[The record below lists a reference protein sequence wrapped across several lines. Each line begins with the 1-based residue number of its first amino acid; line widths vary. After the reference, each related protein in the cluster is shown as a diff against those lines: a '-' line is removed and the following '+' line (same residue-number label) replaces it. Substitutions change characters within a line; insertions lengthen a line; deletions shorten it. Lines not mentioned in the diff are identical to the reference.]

1 MENKCMDLMFR
12 MGMIKHYNK
21 RQNIYE
27 YAFDNSFIE
36 DETLT
41 EDKVD
46 NEESQKV
53 KEMILSNHYW
63 IRNQYEQF
71 LESLNRSTRKPFL
84 SKYTAEELKNHNVQ
98 TYQLNGYHIG
108 YALKPDED
116 GVDIISVHNNEP
128 NIKGVGDALIESAK
142 ANGGTKLDHYD
153 GFLSD
158 LYSKHGFEEYDRYK
172 WDDQYADP
180 NWDYERYG
188 RPDVILRKLKKSSST
203 IEVVA

>member
-1 MENKCMDLMFR
+1 MDNKCMDLMSR

-188 RPDVILRKLKKSSST
+188 RPDVILRKLKK
-203 IEVVA
+203 VPQQ

>member
-1 MENKCMDLMFR
+1 MENKCMDLMSR
-12 MGMIKHYNK
+12 MEMIKHYNK

-188 RPDVILRKLKKSSST
+188 RPDVILRKLKK
-203 IEVVA
+203 VPQQ

>member
-1 MENKCMDLMFR
+1 MENKCMDLMSR

-84 SKYTAEELKNHNVQ
+84 SKYTAEELKNHNLQ

-188 RPDVILRKLKKSSST
+188 RPDVILRKLKKVSQQ
-203 IEVVA
+203 

>member
-1 MENKCMDLMFR
+1 MENKCMDLMSR

-53 KEMILSNHYW
+53 KEMILSNQYW

-188 RPDVILRKLKKSSST
+188 RPDVILRKLKK
-203 IEVVA
+203 VPQQ

>member
-1 MENKCMDLMFR
+1 MENKCMDLMSR

-53 KEMILSNHYW
+53 KEMILSNQYW

-71 LESLNRSTRKPFL
+71 LESLNSSTRKPFL

-188 RPDVILRKLKKSSST
+188 RPDVILRKLKKVPQ
-203 IEVVA
+203 E

>member
-1 MENKCMDLMFR
+1 MENKCMDLMSR

-46 NEESQKV
+46 NEENQKV
-53 KEMILSNHYW
+53 KEMILSNQYW

-71 LESLNRSTRKPFL
+71 LESLNSSTRKPFL

-188 RPDVILRKLKKSSST
+188 RPDVILRKLKK
-203 IEVVA
+203 VPQQ

>member
-1 MENKCMDLMFR
+1 MENKCMDLMSR

-53 KEMILSNHYW
+53 KEMILSNQYW

-71 LESLNRSTRKPFL
+71 LESLNSSTRKPFL

-116 GVDIISVHNNEP
+116 GVDIISVPNNEP

-188 RPDVILRKLKKSSST
+188 RPDVILRKLKK
-203 IEVVA
+203 VPQQ

>member
-1 MENKCMDLMFR
+1 MENKYMDLMSR

-53 KEMILSNHYW
+53 KEMILSNQYW

-71 LESLNRSTRKPFL
+71 LESLNSSTRKPFL

-188 RPDVILRKLKKSSST
+188 RPDVILRKLKK
-203 IEVVA
+203 VPQQ

>member
-1 MENKCMDLMFR
+1 MSQ

-36 DETLT
+36 DESLM

-53 KEMILSNHYW
+53 REMILSNQYW
-63 IRNQYEQF
+63 IRNEYEQF
-71 LESLNRSTRKPFL
+71 LDSLNQSTRKPFL

-142 ANGGTKLDHYD
+142 SNGGTKLDHYD

-188 RPDVILRKLKKSSST
+188 RPDVVLRRLKN
-203 IEVVA
+203 IPQQ

>member
-1 MENKCMDLMFR
+1 MENKCMDLMSR

-188 RPDVILRKLKKSSST
+188 RPDVILKKKKK
-203 IEVVA
+203 VPQQ

>member
-1 MENKCMDLMFR
+1 MENKCMDLMSR

-36 DETLT
+36 DEALT

-53 KEMILSNHYW
+53 KEMILSNQYW

-71 LESLNRSTRKPFL
+71 LESLNSSTRKPFL

-188 RPDVILRKLKKSSST
+188 RPDVILRKLKK
-203 IEVVA
+203 VPQQ

>member
-1 MENKCMDLMFR
+1 MENKCMDLMSR

-172 WDDQYADP
+172 CDDQYADP

-188 RPDVILRKLKKSSST
+188 RPDVILRKLKK
-203 IEVVA
+203 VPQQ

>member
-1 MENKCMDLMFR
+1 MENKCMDLMSR

-36 DETLT
+36 DETLA

-46 NEESQKV
+46 NEESQRV
-53 KEMILSNHYW
+53 KEMILSNEYW

-71 LESLNRSTRKPFL
+71 LESLNSSTRKPFL

-153 GFLSD
+153 DFLSD

-188 RPDVILRKLKKSSST
+188 RPDVILRKLKKVPQ
-203 IEVVA
+203 E

>member
-1 MENKCMDLMFR
+1 MENKCMDLMSR

-53 KEMILSNHYW
+53 KEMILSNQYW

-71 LESLNRSTRKPFL
+71 LESLNRSTRKSFL

-188 RPDVILRKLKKSSST
+188 RPDVILRKLKKVPQ
-203 IEVVA
+203 E

>member
-1 MENKCMDLMFR
+1 MENKCMDLMSR

-71 LESLNRSTRKPFL
+71 LESLNRSTRKSFL

-188 RPDVILRKLKKSSST
+188 RPDVILRKLKKVPQ
-203 IEVVA
+203 E

>member
-1 MENKCMDLMFR
+1 M
-12 MGMIKHYNK
+12 
-21 RQNIYE
+21 
-27 YAFDNSFIE
+27 
-36 DETLT
+36 T

-71 LESLNRSTRKPFL
+71 LESLNSSTRKPFL

-188 RPDVILRKLKKSSST
+188 RPDVILRKLKK
-203 IEVVA
+203 VPQQ

>member
-1 MENKCMDLMFR
+1 MENKCMDLMSR

-36 DETLT
+36 DETLA

-46 NEESQKV
+46 NEESQRV

-71 LESLNRSTRKPFL
+71 LESLNSSTRKPFL

-153 GFLSD
+153 GFLSA

-188 RPDVILRKLKKSSST
+188 RPDVILRKLKK
-203 IEVVA
+203 VPQQ

>member
-1 MENKCMDLMFR
+1 MENKCMDLMSR

-27 YAFDNSFIE
+27 YAFDNSFIK

-53 KEMILSNHYW
+53 KEMILSNEYW

-71 LESLNRSTRKPFL
+71 LESLNSSTRKPFL

-188 RPDVILRKLKKSSST
+188 RPDVILRKLKK
-203 IEVVA
+203 VPQQ

>member
-1 MENKCMDLMFR
+1 MENKCMDLMSR

-53 KEMILSNHYW
+53 KEMILSNEYW

-71 LESLNRSTRKPFL
+71 LESLNSSTRKPFL

-98 TYQLNGYHIG
+98 TYQLNGYHIS

-188 RPDVILRKLKKSSST
+188 RPDVILRKLKK
-203 IEVVA
+203 VPQQ

>member
-1 MENKCMDLMFR
+1 MKNKCMDLMSR

-36 DETLT
+36 DESLM

-53 KEMILSNHYW
+53 REMILSNQYW
-63 IRNQYEQF
+63 IRNEYEQF
-71 LESLNRSTRKPFL
+71 LDSLNQSTRKPFL

-142 ANGGTKLDHYD
+142 SNGGTKLDHYD

-188 RPDVILRKLKKSSST
+188 RPDVVLRRLKN
-203 IEVVA
+203 IPQ

>member
-1 MENKCMDLMFR
+1 MENKCMDLMSR

-98 TYQLNGYHIG
+98 TYQLDGYHIG

-188 RPDVILRKLKKSSST
+188 RPDVILRKLKK
-203 IEVVA
+203 VPQQ

>member
-1 MENKCMDLMFR
+1 MENKCMDLMSR

-188 RPDVILRKLKKSSST
+188 RPDVILRKLKKVPQ
-203 IEVVA
+203 E

>member
-1 MENKCMDLMFR
+1 MENKCMDLMSR

-46 NEESQKV
+46 NEESQKA

-71 LESLNRSTRKPFL
+71 LESLNSSTRKPFL

-188 RPDVILRKLKKSSST
+188 RPDVILRKLKK
-203 IEVVA
+203 VPQQ

>member
-1 MENKCMDLMFR
+1 MENKCMDLMSR

-46 NEESQKV
+46 NEESQRV
-53 KEMILSNHYW
+53 KEMILSNEYW

-71 LESLNRSTRKPFL
+71 LESLNSSTRKPFL

-188 RPDVILRKLKKSSST
+188 RPDVILRKLKKVPQ
-203 IEVVA
+203 E

>member
-1 MENKCMDLMFR
+1 MENKCMDLMSR
-12 MGMIKHYNK
+12 MGLIKHHNK
-21 RQNIYE
+21 TQNIYE

-46 NEESQKV
+46 NEESQRVREK
-53 KEMILSNHYW
+53 ILSNKCW
-63 IRNQYEQF
+63 IRNDYESF
-71 LESLNRSTRKPFL
+71 LNSLNQSTRKAFL
-84 SKYTAEELKNHNVQ
+84 SQYTTEELRNHNVQ

-142 ANGGTKLDHYD
+142 SNGGTKLDHYD

-172 WDDQYADP
+172 WDDQYANP

-188 RPDVILRKLKKSSST
+188 RPDVVLRRLKN
-203 IEVVA
+203 IPQQ

>member
-1 MENKCMDLMFR
+1 MENKCMDLMSR

-71 LESLNRSTRKPFL
+71 LESLNSSTRKPFL

-153 GFLSD
+153 GFLFD

-188 RPDVILRKLKKSSST
+188 RPDVILRKLKK
-203 IEVVA
+203 VPQQ

>member
-1 MENKCMDLMFR
+1 MENKCMDLMSR

-53 KEMILSNHYW
+53 KEMILSNQYW

-71 LESLNRSTRKPFL
+71 LESLNSSTRKPFL

-108 YALKPDED
+108 YALKTDED

-188 RPDVILRKLKKSSST
+188 RPDVILRKLKK
-203 IEVVA
+203 VPQQ

>member
-1 MENKCMDLMFR
+1 MENKCMDLMSR

-71 LESLNRSTRKPFL
+71 LESLNRSTRKSFL

-108 YALKPDED
+108 YTLKPDED

-188 RPDVILRKLKKSSST
+188 RPDVILRKLKKVPQ
-203 IEVVA
+203 E

>member
-1 MENKCMDLMFR
+1 MENKCMDLMSR

-71 LESLNRSTRKPFL
+71 LESLNRSTRKSFL
-84 SKYTAEELKNHNVQ
+84 SKYTAEELKNHNV
-98 TYQLNGYHIG
+98 
-108 YALKPDED
+108 
-116 GVDIISVHNNEP
+116 
-128 NIKGVGDALIESAK
+128 
-142 ANGGTKLDHYD
+142 
-153 GFLSD
+153 
-158 LYSKHGFEEYDRYK
+158 
-172 WDDQYADP
+172 
-180 NWDYERYG
+180 
-188 RPDVILRKLKKSSST
+188 
-203 IEVVA
+203 

>member
-1 MENKCMDLMFR
+1 MENKCMDLMSR

-53 KEMILSNHYW
+53 KEMILSNQYW

-71 LESLNRSTRKPFL
+71 LESLNSSTRKPFL

-188 RPDVILRKLKKSSST
+188 RPDVILRKLKK
-203 IEVVA
+203 VPQQ

>member
-1 MENKCMDLMFR
+1 MENKCMDLMSR

-53 KEMILSNHYW
+53 KEMILSNQYW

-71 LESLNRSTRKPFL
+71 LKSLNRSTRKPFL

-188 RPDVILRKLKKSSST
+188 RPDVILRKLKKVPQ
-203 IEVVA
+203 E

>member
-1 MENKCMDLMFR
+1 MENKCMDLMSR

-53 KEMILSNHYW
+53 KEMILSNQYW

-71 LESLNRSTRKPFL
+71 LESLNSSTRKPFL

-108 YALKPDED
+108 YALKLDED

-188 RPDVILRKLKKSSST
+188 RPDVILRKLKK
-203 IEVVA
+203 VPQQ

>member
-1 MENKCMDLMFR
+1 MENKCMDLMSR

-21 RQNIYE
+21 KQNVYE
-27 YAFDNSFIE
+27 NAFDNSFIE
-36 DETLT
+36 NDTLS

-53 KEMILSNHYW
+53 KEMILSNEYW

-71 LESLNRSTRKPFL
+71 LESLNRSTRKSFL

-98 TYQLNGYHIG
+98 TYQLNEYHIG

-188 RPDVILRKLKKSSST
+188 RPDVILRKLKK
-203 IEVVA
+203 VP

>member
-1 MENKCMDLMFR
+1 MENKCMDLMSR

-188 RPDVILRKLKKSSST
+188 RPDVILRKLKK
-203 IEVVA
+203 VPQQ

>member
-1 MENKCMDLMFR
+1 MENKCMDLMSR

-158 LYSKHGFEEYDRYK
+158 LYSKHGFEEYDRY
-172 WDDQYADP
+172 
-180 NWDYERYG
+180 G
-188 RPDVILRKLKKSSST
+188 RPDVILRKLKKVPQ
-203 IEVVA
+203 E

>member
-1 MENKCMDLMFR
+1 MENKCMDLMSR

-188 RPDVILRKLKKSSST
+188 RPDVIIRKLKKVPQ
-203 IEVVA
+203 E

>member
-1 MENKCMDLMFR
+1 MENKCMDLMSR

-46 NEESQKV
+46 NEESQKA

-71 LESLNRSTRKPFL
+71 LESLNRSTRKSFL

-188 RPDVILRKLKKSSST
+188 RPDVILRKLKKVPQ
-203 IEVVA
+203 E

>member
-1 MENKCMDLMFR
+1 MENKCMDLMSR

-116 GVDIISVHNNEP
+116 GMDIISVHNNEP

-188 RPDVILRKLKKSSST
+188 RPDVILRKLKKVPQ
-203 IEVVA
+203 E